1 MLLRHTTSTLIR
13 YWKLNKLSGPERGS
27 TLNRP
32 LELRIS
38 TTTHKGRKVPI
49 VFNSYFWGV

>member
-32 LELRIS
+32 LEPRIS
-38 TTTHKGRKVPI
+38 TTTHKGGKVPI